1 MRLNDVNDTIMQI
14 PIIPLAKRLDLSIG
28 NLEQTAAVHRYRGDQ
43 AVSPTI
49 RRQNNTADEYLQY
62 ESHLVNRR
70 VLDYEENVIAQIRQW
85 YLSGIVLLDD
95 PFRYQGQ
102 NDVIGQSACITKAQ
116 IYDCEE
122 SADFRS
128 VHHYQP
134 ILFAFHVSV
143 LYLHLHQ
150 AKSDLLSVNY
160 NRPKFN
166 DRQKAENLCGNHFHV
181 FGQIFA
187 IEVSVNHVW

>member
-1 MRLNDVNDTIMQI
+1 MQI
-14 PIIPLAKRLDLSIG
+14 PIIQLAKRLDLSIG
-28 NLEQTAAVHRYRGDQ
+28 NLEQTAAVHGYRGDQ
-43 AVSPTI
+43 AVSATI
-49 RRQNNTADEYLQY
+49 RGQNNTADEYLQY

-70 VLDYEENVIAQIRQW
+70 ILDYEENVVAQIRQW
-85 YLSGIVLLDD
+85 YLSRVVLLDD

-102 NDVIGQSACITKAQ
+102 DNVIGQSAGITKAQ
-116 IYDCEE
+116 IHDCEE
-122 SADFRS
+122 SADLCS

-134 ILFAFHVSV
+134 IFFAFHVSV

-150 AKSDLLSVNY
+150 PKSDLLSVND

-187 IEVSVNHVW
+187 IEVSIDHVR